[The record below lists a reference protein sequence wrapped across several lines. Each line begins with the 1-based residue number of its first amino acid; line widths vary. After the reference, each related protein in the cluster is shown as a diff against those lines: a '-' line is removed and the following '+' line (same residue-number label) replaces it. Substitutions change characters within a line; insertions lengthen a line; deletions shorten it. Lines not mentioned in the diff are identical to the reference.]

1 MNNENSTTKSR
12 KFEFPDTYVIVI
24 ILILLVI
31 ALTYI
36 LPAGTY
42 DFAEDGK
49 TVLPGTYHYVE
60 DNPAGIGEFLN
71 SFFKGMQKGST
82 TIFLVFM
89 IGGAF
94 QILTDTGA
102 IDAALAAL
110 IRKTKGNYKIIIP
123 AVMIMM
129 AILGA
134 LGTGNNVALAFAPI
148 MVILC
153 AKLKLDPIVVVAT
166 MYFAANSGFSA
177 SPINPFTVLLAQ
189 NIAGVQIMS
198 GSGPR
203 ILMWFIFV
211 TITIVW
217 TMRYCKKIYKD
228 PSKSLVG
235 VYSEDDLDTD
245 EDSALDAVAE
255 KMSIRHTLNLL
266 VLTITFIIYA
276 WGGVKYDWGL
286 PALGAAMMAMAFV
299 TGIIGGLGPNK
310 MANSF
315 VRGAQKMVYSG
326 LLIGFASA
334 INVLMTESNIIHTV
348 IHHLSMPLQNLPTY
362 LATIG
367 MYITNVLFNL
377 VISSGSG
384 LAYVVM
390 PIMAPFSDLLGI
402 SRQVAISAYQFGD
415 GLGNAL
421 VPTAGLLMGTRN
433 CQSTL

>member
-1 MNNENSTTKSR
+1 
-12 KFEFPDTYVIVI
+12 
-24 ILILLVI
+24 
-31 ALTYI
+31 
-36 LPAGTY
+36 
-42 DFAEDGK
+42 
-49 TVLPGTYHYVE
+49 
-60 DNPAGIGEFLN
+60 
-71 SFFKGMQKGST
+71 
-82 TIFLVFM
+82 
-89 IGGAF
+89 
-94 QILTDTGA
+94 
-102 IDAALAAL
+102 
-110 IRKTKGNYKIIIP
+110 
-123 AVMIMM
+123 
-129 AILGA
+129 
-134 LGTGNNVALAFAPI
+134 
-148 MVILC
+148 
-153 AKLKLDPIVVVAT
+153 
-166 MYFAANSGFSA
+166 
-177 SPINPFTVLLAQ
+177 
-189 NIAGVQIMS
+189 
-198 GSGPR
+198 
-203 ILMWFIFV
+203 
-211 TITIVW
+211 
-217 TMRYCKKIYKD
+217 
-228 PSKSLVG
+228 VG

-421 VPTAGLLMGTRN
+421 VPTAGLLMGTLGIAKVPYDKWLRFALP
-433 CQSTL
+433 CTIILSLAAIVFLVVMTAIGWT